1 MNTDTHLDFISVF
14 IIIGVIQGFF
24 LSFFFIKKS
33 SVAINANLYQGLL
46 ILALSL
52 CIFEQWL
59 NITGYITRILVVTN
73 STEWLNLVMGPLL
86 YLYVRKSIEPLSSKK
101 DWIHFIPAILYL
113 GYLVF
118 DLLQTN
124 EVKYNSYVNSIH
136 PNWPLL
142 DAKVKFSN
150 DPLGIKDWLNMITG
164 FQLVIYASFALLL
177 MNRKAV
183 QSGGSVFRTNDELI
197 RSLRNMVFHIT
208 IVILIFI
215 IVKLS
220 FQADVRDYYIGF
232 YVSAFFMITSYRV
245 MNDSTY
251 FESSESFMDLSI
263 GKYSKSSLSESGK
276 QKILDSIIIEL
287 ESKKYYSDNLASL
300 SELAKKIGES
310 PHHVSQVIN
319 EKLNKN
325 FFELLAA
332 YRVEEAKKILS
343 ADRKNKLTI
352 EEISEMVGYNSK
364 TAFNNA
370 FKRNTGKTP
379 SEFRKS
385 TNL

>member
-46 ILALSL
+46 ILTLSL
-52 CIFEQWL
+52 AILEQWL
-59 NITGYITRILVVTN
+59 NITGYITHILIITN
-73 STEWLNLVMGPLL
+73 STEWLNLLIGPFL
-86 YLYVRKSIEPLSSKK
+86 YLYVKKSIDPSDSKK
-101 DWIHFIPAILYL
+101 DWIHFILAFLYL
-113 GYLVF
+113 SYLFF
-118 DLLQTN
+118 DLLQPN
-124 EVKYNSYVNSIH
+124 AVKYNSYIYSMH
-136 PNWPLL
+136 PDWPKL
-142 DAKVKFSN
+142 DVVQKFSN
-150 DPLGIKDWLNMITG
+150 DPLDLKKWLNLITG
-164 FQLVIYASFALLL
+164 SQLIVYASLAFRL
-177 MNRKAV
+177 MNKKAA
-183 QSGGSVFRTNDELI
+183 QSGGSVFRTSDQII
-197 RSLRNMVFHIT
+197 RSLRNMVLHIT
-208 IVILIFI
+208 ILILIFI

-220 FQADVRDYYIGF
+220 FNADLRDYYIGF
-232 YVSAFFMITSYRV
+232 YVSVFLMITSYRV

-287 ESKKYYSDNLASL
+287 ESKKYYSENLASL

-370 FKRNTGKTP
+370 FKKNTGKTP

>member
-1 MNTDTHLDFISVF
+1 MNTETHLDFISVF
-14 IIIGVIQGFF
+14 IIIGVLQGFF

-33 SVAINANLYQGLL
+33 SVTNNANLYQGLL
-46 ILALSL
+46 ILALAL

-59 NITGYITRILVVTN
+59 NITGYITHILIINN
-73 STEWLNLVMGPLL
+73 STEWLNLAIGPFL
-86 YLYVRKSIEPLSSKK
+86 YLYVRKSIDPADSRKA
-101 DWIHFIPAILYL
+101 WIHFVLAFLYL
-113 GYLVF
+113 GYLFF
-118 DLLQTN
+118 DLLQPN
-124 EVKYNSYVNSIH
+124 EIKYNSYIYSMH
-136 PNWPLL
+136 PDWPKL
-142 DAKVKFSN
+142 DIPMKFPN
-150 DPLGIKDWLNMITG
+150 DPLGLKDYLNLITG
-164 FQLVIYASFALLL
+164 AHVIIYASFAILLI
-177 MNRKAV
+177 NRKAV
-183 QSGGSVFRTNDELI
+183 QSGGSIFRTNDEVI
-197 RSLRNMVFHIT
+197 RSLRNMVLHIT

-215 IVKLS
+215 FVKLT

-232 YVSAFFMITSYRV
+232 YVAVFFMITSYRA

-276 QKILDSIIIEL
+276 QKILEGITIEL

-319 EKLNKN
+319 EKLNRN

-332 YRVEEAKKILS
+332 YRVEEAKKILA

-352 EEISEMVGYNSK
+352 EEISEKVGYNSK

-370 FKRNTGKTP
+370 FKKITGKTP

-385 TNL
+385 SNL

>member
-1 MNTDTHLDFISVF
+1 
-14 IIIGVIQGFF
+14 
-24 LSFFFIKKS
+24 
-33 SVAINANLYQGLL
+33 
-46 ILALSL
+46 
-52 CIFEQWL
+52 
-59 NITGYITRILVVTN
+59 
-73 STEWLNLVMGPLL
+73 MGPLL

-101 DWIHFIPAILYL
+101 DWIHFIPAFLYL
-113 GYLVF
+113 GYLFF

-124 EVKYNSYVNSIH
+124 EVKYNSYVNSVH

-164 FQLVIYASFALLL
+164 FQLVIYASFAILL

-183 QSGGSVFRTNDELI
+183 QSGGSVFRTSDELI

-287 ESKKYYSDNLASL
+287 ESKKYYSENLASL

-370 FKRNTGKTP
+370 FKKNTGKTP